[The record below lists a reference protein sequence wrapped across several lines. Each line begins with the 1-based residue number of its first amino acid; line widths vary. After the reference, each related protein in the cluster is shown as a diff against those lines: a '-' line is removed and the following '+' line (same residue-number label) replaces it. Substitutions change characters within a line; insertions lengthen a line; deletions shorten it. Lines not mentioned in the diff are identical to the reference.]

1 MATAGE
7 ICRREAA
14 PARSR
19 AGRQRRLDL
28 SGGRR
33 RKIEMAMVLDERWPP
48 RRMRQEGGD
57 GGEEGANLVGTRGR
71 KREGIRNV
79 LVRGN
84 AGCERD

>member
-1 MATAGE
+1 
-7 ICRREAA
+7 
-14 PARSR
+14 
-19 AGRQRRLDL
+19 
-28 SGGRR
+28 
-33 RKIEMAMVLDERWPP
+33 MAMVLDERWPP

-84 AGCERD
+84 VGCERD